1 MAEIVAKAARLNY
14 HSSTSY
20 LGTPR
25 AGYDDKYTGKFN
37 SSLAGVAIYDGY
49 SFSGLSNN
57 TTIKSIKF
65 TGYYKRDAVGSGGS
79 SYRTYLGFFLVKDY
93 YNGST
98 TSSSSDGYTAIGNEN
113 VIVQEQY
120 NVEDASFYDFEYT
133 LDENS
138 PEVIWANNNISQ
150 VNSGNNFG
158 LMLRGRN
165 CYFKILRLIIVL
177 DDGSKIYIGS
187 NQATAVYV
195 GGTKAKAVYI
205 GSTKIL

>member
-1 MAEIVAKAARLNY
+1 MAEIIAQAVRMNY
-14 HSSTSY
+14 HSSTGY
-20 LGTPR
+20 LGTPE
-25 AGYDDKYTGKFN
+25 AGYNDSFIGKFN
-37 SSLAGVAIYDGY
+37 DNSAGVAIYDGY
-49 SFSGLSNN
+49 SFPGLSNN

-65 TGYYKRDAVGSGGS
+65 TGYYKRAARGS
-79 SYRTYLGFFLVKDY
+79 SDRTSLSFFLVKDY
-93 YNGST
+93 HNGST
-98 TSSSSDGYTAIGNEN
+98 TSSSYNGYTAIGNEN

-120 NVEDASFYDFEYT
+120 NVEDANFHDFEYT

-158 LMLRGRN
+158 LRLRGRN